1 LTAGAS
7 GHATRHSRV
16 SALTGV
22 LIGGG
27 SFLLYTRTMAPS
39 LGGTIDSAE
48 FQQAA
53 YSLAVVHPTGYPL
66 YLLLARAWIAI
77 VPFGDP
83 AFRVNLL
90 SAVFAALAVGALYLT
105 IHHLTHSVPA
115 SASGAILY
123 GVQAIPWA
131 QAGVAEINSL
141 TTMLVGLA
149 FLALLKWDAGA
160 WPLPIFALIYGL
172 AVSHHRTALLYAPLL
187 LAFGLLA
194 ARRGTARRLN
204 RRDVGLSIGLFL
216 LPFLAY
222 VYLPL
227 RGDTNAVYPN
237 NWEGFWKWFTGGSAL
252 ATLEG
257 SLQRP
262 DLLVP
267 RLRSIALGQVFWRP
281 QGWLLSLLGLPAI
294 VAVVLKIVGGRFA
307 ARQPER
313 VRSLDTAALALYLGA
328 FLLGISFATL
338 YDILDVG
345 DYLGVVAFMWC
356 VVAGVGVFVAATYLE
371 RLARRLG
378 AFPKGAYVAQLAIVV
393 GVLALAIFTAYRNLA
408 RTDLRV
414 DYSSLDRQAFW
425 AQVKEE
431 ARHIPQGGVLVA
443 DWPQAN
449 EARYFRVVE
458 GWRTDLSLWVVDDL
472 LVDESL
478 GSASMK
484 RWFDEQRAVFLL
496 GQHEAILARFAAVR
510 QGPFWRLTGHREA
523 AAPPPMEHRANRRFG
538 EGIVLEG
545 YTIRP
550 GPGASH
556 AGDILQITLYW
567 RATAPVSERYVVFNH
582 VIDEAGNKIGQND
595 GEPQLGAR
603 PTTGWRV
610 GEVIPDSYT
619 IALDPQAQPGDY
631 RLMTGLYTRLGNT
644 RLEAFTEEG
653 QQLGDYPQLAVIT
666 IR

>member
-1 LTAGAS
+1 
-7 GHATRHSRV
+7 
-16 SALTGV
+16 
-22 LIGGG
+22 
-27 SFLLYTRTMAPS
+27 MAPS

-66 YLLLARAWIAI
+66 YLLLARAWITV

-90 SAVFAALAVGALYLT
+90 SVVFAALAAWLLYLT
-105 IHHLTHSVPA
+105 VYQLTRSVPA
-115 SASGAILY
+115 SVAGAILY

-141 TTMLVGLA
+141 TTMLIGVA
-149 FLALLKWDAGA
+149 FLALLKWGEGA
-160 WPLPIFALIYGL
+160 WPLTAFALIYGL

-194 ARRGTARRLN
+194 ARRGTSRRLN
-204 RRDVGLSIGLFL
+204 WRDAGLSIGLFL
-216 LPFLAY
+216 LPFTAY

-227 RGDTNAVYPN
+227 RGDTNPAYPN
-237 NWEGFWKWFTGGSAL
+237 NWEGFSTWFTGGSAL

-281 QGWLLSLLGLPAI
+281 QGWLLALLGIPAI

-307 ARQPER
+307 ARQPDR
-313 VRSLDTAALALYLGA
+313 IRLLDAAALSLYFGA
-328 FLLGISFATL
+328 FLLGLLFATL

-345 DYLGVVAFMWC
+345 DYLGVVVFMWC
-356 VVAGVGVFVAATYLE
+356 VVVGVGLFVVGTYLE
-371 RLARRLG
+371 GLIRRWRASPG
-378 AFPKGAYVAQLAIVV
+378 SAAIAQSAIVA
-393 GVLALAIFTAYRNLA
+393 GVIALALFTAYRNVA

-414 DYSSLDRQAFW
+414 DYSSLDRQTFW

-431 ARHIPQGGVLVA
+431 ARHIPKGGVLVA

-449 EARYFRVVE
+449 EARYFRAAE

-472 LVDESL
+472 LVVESL
-478 GSASMK
+478 GDVSIE
-484 RWFDEQRAVFLL
+484 RWLEEQRSVFLL
-496 GQHEAILARFAAVR
+496 GQHEAILARFDSVR
-510 QGPFWRLTGHREA
+510 EGPFWRLTGHREA
-523 AAPPPMEHRANRRFG
+523 AAPPPMEHRVNRRFG
-538 EGIVLEG
+538 AGIVLEG
-545 YTIRP
+545 YAIRP
-550 GPGASH
+550 DSGAMH
-556 AGDILQITLYW
+556 AGDILQLTLYW
-567 RATAPVSERYVVFNH
+567 RAIAPVSERYVVFNH
-582 VIDEAGNKIGQND
+582 VIDEAGSKIGQND

-603 PTTGWRV
+603 PTTGWRA
-610 GEVIPDSYT
+610 GEVIVDTYSIP
-619 IALDPQAQPGDY
+619 LDTQAQPGAY
-631 RLMTGLYTRLGNT
+631 RLITGLYTRLGNV
-644 RLEAFTEEG
+644 RLEAFGEEG
-653 QQLGDYPQLAVIT
+653 GQLGDYPQLAEIT

>member
-1 LTAGAS
+1 
-7 GHATRHSRV
+7 
-16 SALTGV
+16 
-22 LIGGG
+22 
-27 SFLLYTRTMAPS
+27 MAPS

-66 YLLLARAWIAI
+66 YLLLARLWITV

-90 SAVFAALAVGALYLT
+90 STVFAALAVGVLYLT
-105 IHHLTHSVPA
+105 VHHLTHSIPA
-115 SASGAILY
+115 SAAGAILY
-123 GVQAIPWA
+123 SVQAMPWA

-141 TTMLVGLA
+141 TILLIGLA
-149 FLALLKWDAGA
+149 FLALLKWGDGA

-194 ARRGTARRLN
+194 ARRGTSRRLDW
-204 RRDVGLSIGLFL
+204 RDAGFSIGLFL

-222 VYLPL
+222 IYLPL
-227 RGDTNAVYPN
+227 RGDTNPAYPN
-237 NWEGFWKWFTGGSAL
+237 NWEGFSTWFTGGSAL
-252 ATLEG
+252 TTLEG

-281 QGWLLSLLGLPAI
+281 QGWLLALLGLPAI
-294 VAVVLKIVGGRFA
+294 VAVVLNIVGERLA

-313 VRSLDTAALALYLGA
+313 VRLLDAAALALYLGA
-328 FLLGISFATL
+328 FVLGISFATL

-345 DYLGVVAFMWC
+345 DYLGVVVFMWC
-356 VVAGVGVFVAATYLE
+356 VVAGVGLFVAATYLE
-371 RLARRLG
+371 GLAQRWR
-378 AFPKGAYVAQLAIVV
+378 ASPASAAIAQWAIVV
-393 GVLALAIFTAYRNLA
+393 GVITLALFTAYRNLA

-414 DYSSLDRQAFW
+414 DYSNLDRQTFW
-425 AQVKEE
+425 AQVKGE

-449 EARYFRVVE
+449 EARYFRAVE
-458 GWRTDLSLWVVDDL
+458 GWRTDLSLWVVGDL
-472 LVDESL
+472 LVVESL
-478 GSASMK
+478 GDVSIE
-484 RWFDEQRAVFLL
+484 RWLEERRSVYLL
-496 GQHEAILARFAAVR
+496 GQHEAILARFDSVR
-510 QGPFWRLTGHREA
+510 EGPFWRLKGHREA
-523 AAPPPMEHRANRRFG
+523 AAPPPMEQRINHRFG
-538 EGIVLEG
+538 ASIVLEG

-550 GPGASH
+550 DPGALH
-556 AGDILQITLYW
+556 AGDLLQLTLYW

-582 VIDEAGNKIGQND
+582 VIDEAGNKIGQSD

-603 PTTGWRV
+603 PTTGWQA
-610 GEVIPDSYT
+610 GEVIIDSYT
-619 IALDPQAQPGDY
+619 IPLAPQAQPGAY
-631 RLMTGLYTRLGNT
+631 RLMTGLYTRLGNA
-644 RLEAFTEEG
+644 RLEAFSEAG
-653 QQLGDYPQLAVIT
+653 MQLGDYPQLAEIT